1 MHRRLTSL
9 GNLFLTL
16 ALVFLAAPRDAAAI
30 DLNEVD
36 VAGRSYL
43 TLVSFID
50 LFNGDCFEFGEEDE
64 FTGSM
69 GLLIGTWEPD
79 SETFALFFTV
89 NFVTVELLSAT
100 EATITAITAFDNA
113 LIVGLIETND
123 GDGGFFLGFES
134 MICDFPARS
143 PSDETLTPIP
153 DNTVP
158 SRKAQR

>member
-1 MHRRLTSL
+1 MHRRSTCLSIL
-9 GNLFLTL
+9 LLTL
-16 ALVFLAAPRDAAAI
+16 GLCFSAPRDAAAI

-43 TLVSFID
+43 TVVSFID
-50 LFNGDCFEFGEEDE
+50 LFNGDCFQFGEDDE

-113 LIVGLIETND
+113 IIVGLIETDD

-134 MICDFPARS
+134 MICAFPARTTENS
-143 PSDETLTPIP
+143 PLKPIP

-158 SRKAQR
+158 SRMAR